1 MSLVA
6 HKVEGIALSHLF
18 GVVSGSFQPVF
29 ACCGLLLLVSFFTN
43 ENFKNFLTGE
53 FTKNKL
59 HVRFYDKVG

>member
-6 HKVEGIALSHLF
+6 HKVEGLALSHLF

-29 ACCGLLLLVSFFTN
+29 ACCEN
-43 ENFKNFLTGE
+43 ENFKNVLAGE

-59 HVRFYDKVG
+59 HVRFCDKVG